1 MTPTMSHHKVSS
13 SLSVKAS
20 VLTLVV
26 MVAGVLFA
34 APSSAV
40 AQQGTGGEVPIL
52 LPPTNG
58 TGDTPSL
65 TNATGGITPPPT
77 NATGGEVPILLTP
90 TNGTGDTP
98 SPTNATGGTTP
109 PPTNATGGITPPPTN
124 ATGGITPPPTNA
136 TGGIVPPPLTATS
149 GTGPTPPPTNAT
161 GGITPPPTNAT
172 GGITPPPTVGVAAPL
187 TAEIAANP
195 VGGNAPLTVEL
206 SAVVAGGT
214 PAYTYNWDFGDG
226 SAVTRILEVATVQH
240 IFENAGIY
248 TVAVTV
254 TDTSGQVVTANMEIT
269 VNEPPP
275 PAEEPPAEEPPAEE
289 PPAEEPPAE

>member
-1 MTPTMSHHKVSS
+1 MTSTMSHHKLSS

-34 APSSAV
+34 PPSSAMG
-40 AQQGTGGEVPIL
+40 QQGTGGEVPTL

-65 TNATGGITPPPT
+65 ANATGAITPPPT
-77 NATGGEVPILLTP
+77 NATGGEVPTLLPP

-98 SPTNATGGTTP
+98 SLANATG
-109 PPTNATGGITPPPTN
+109 AITPPPTN
-124 ATGGITPPPTNA
+124 ATGAITPPPTNA
-136 TGGIVPPPLTATS
+136 TGA
-149 GTGPTPPPTNAT
+149 
-161 GGITPPPTNAT
+161 
-172 GGITPPPTVGVAAPL
+172 ITPPPTVGVAAPL

-254 TDTSGQVVTANMEIT
+254 TDTSGQVVTANLEIT

-289 PPAEEPPAE
+289 PPAEEPPAEEPPAE